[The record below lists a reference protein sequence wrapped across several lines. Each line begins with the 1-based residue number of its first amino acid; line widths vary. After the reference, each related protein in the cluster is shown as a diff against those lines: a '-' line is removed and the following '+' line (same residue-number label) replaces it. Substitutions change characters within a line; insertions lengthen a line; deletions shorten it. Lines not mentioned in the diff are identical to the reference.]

1 LLGWAEPRLNDF
13 GSMTTGQIV
22 SRNARLPARGLV
34 PTLALSTFVNHL
46 NVVAWIPFLPF
57 IAQAQS
63 VSASLLGQIP
73 ASMLLLSALLG
84 LAIGPLADRY
94 GYRRTLLVCLVAVA
108 ASSLTTGLSTTIIAL
123 FPAAL
128 LGSVGRAAVMPV
140 AQATA
145 TASFVE
151 VARRRRAISRIQSG
165 APLAAT
171 LGIPLL
177 TTLAIVLSWRGAF
190 LVISALAVGTALA
203 VRYVVGPD
211 ETVSAGLKVRLKG
224 IFAGYQPLFQH
235 RPTVVLLTAA
245 CVENIGVNAMWTYY
259 GAFYVERYGFG
270 TDQVGWMSLAAG
282 LGVLIGQTAA
292 GGRLGAH
299 SRHLF
304 IAGCVGSGSLIGL
317 SLILPLSAVA
327 AITLMAAGWLTHGMV
342 MVSTVILLVDR
353 SPAGRAVTLT
363 LNSSAQSF
371 GWAVGAGTGGMVL
384 AAAGYVALGV
394 WTLVL
399 PLGSALLMFFG
410 RPSRG
415 RV

>member
-1 LLGWAEPRLNDF
+1 
-13 GSMTTGQIV
+13 MTTGQIA
-22 SRNARLPARGLV
+22 SPNARLPARGLV

-57 IAQAQS
+57 IATAQGVS
-63 VSASLLGQIP
+63 VSLLGQIP

-84 LAIGPLADRY
+84 LGIGPLADHY

-108 ASSLTTGLSTTIIAL
+108 ASSLTTGSSTTIITL
-123 FPAAL
+123 FLAAL
-128 LGSVGRAAVMPV
+128 LGAMGRAAVMPL

-190 LVISALAVGTALA
+190 LVICALAVGTALTA
-203 VRYVVGPD
+203 RYVVGPD
-211 ETVSAGLKVRLKG
+211 ETVSAGREVRLRD
-224 IFAGYQPLFQH
+224 IFAGYQPLLRH
-235 RPTVVLLTAA
+235 RRTVVLLIAA

-259 GAFYVERYGFG
+259 GAFYVHRYGFG
-270 TDQVGWMSLAAG
+270 ADQVGWVSLAAG

-304 IAGCVGSGSLIGL
+304 IAGCVGSGPLIGL
-317 SLILPLSAVA
+317 SLILPLPAVA
-327 AITLMAAGWLTHGMV
+327 AITVMAAGWLTHGMV
-342 MVSTVILLVDR
+342 MVSTVILLVDG

-384 AAAGYVALGV
+384 AASGYAALGL

-410 RPSRG
+410 RPGRG
-415 RV
+415 PVERRSE